1 MLAQADLSD
10 AIWDNVT
17 EEQERRLFEEKKQYD
32 SKMLEFDRKQ

>member
-10 AIWDNVT
+10 VIWDNVT

-32 SKMLEFDRKQ
+32 SKILELDRNQ

>member
-10 AIWDNVT
+10 VVWDNVT

-32 SKMLEFDRKQ
+32 SKILELDRNQ